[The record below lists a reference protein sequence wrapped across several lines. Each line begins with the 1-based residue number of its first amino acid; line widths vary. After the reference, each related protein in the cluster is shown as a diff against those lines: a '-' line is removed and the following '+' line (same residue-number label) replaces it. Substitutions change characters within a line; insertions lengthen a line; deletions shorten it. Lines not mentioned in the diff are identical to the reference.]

1 MDLLESVLGIANKLK
16 INFSWIYDT
25 MVERTRNL
33 VLESPRMLPDCKT
46 LILAPHSDDEWIGCS
61 QIIQGNTEV
70 LICNMDMPGGDSE
83 SLHAI
88 RYKEMLSLS
97 TRFNRRVETVA
108 SDKRAEGLLDVIKSY
123 RPEVVFLP
131 FFTDWHEEHIAVMK
145 TLESVAEFLDGIQIG
160 MYPVSLPLGP
170 RYITHYRPL
179 GKRELEFK
187 WKTFKTVYR
196 TQAHALPWRRF
207 AANERINGAFFKTY
221 AAEVYSVMP
230 VEEWLRCLRSKTL
243 TGQQKRVL
251 KDNLNSIS
259 RVRRMLS
266 HFAEINESRS
276 KAAGIPKMDPHSR
289 IP

>member
-1 MDLLESVLGIANKLK
+1 MLSQSVVEILYKLK
-16 INFSWIYDT
+16 INISWFWDRIIIRHHT
-25 MVERTRNL
+25 P
-33 VLESPRMLPDCKT
+33 VLESPHILPDCKT

-70 LICNMDMPGGDSE
+70 LICNMDMPGGDSK
-83 SLHAI
+83 SLHDI
-88 RYKEMLSLS
+88 RYKEMLSLA

-145 TLESVAEFLDGIQIG
+145 TLENVAEFLDGIKIG
-160 MYPVSLPLGP
+160 MYPVSLPLEP

-207 AANERINGAFFKTY
+207 AANERINGAFFKAY
-221 AAEVYSVMP
+221 AAEVYSVMS
-230 VEEWLRCLRSKTL
+230 VEEWLRCLEHGMLSDS
-243 TGQQKRVL
+243 QKNSL
-251 KDNLNSIS
+251 QNNLNHIA
-259 RVRRMLS
+259 RVRRLLQVFDATS
-266 HFAEINESRS
+266 GTLNRTSSVSCTGNAQET
-276 KAAGIPKMDPHSR
+276 P
-289 IP
+289 

>member
-1 MDLLESVLGIANKLK
+1 MLSQSVVEILYKLK
-16 INFSWIYDT
+16 INISWFWDRIIIRHHT
-25 MVERTRNL
+25 H
-33 VLESPRMLPDCKT
+33 VLESPHILPDCKT

-70 LICNMDMPGGDSE
+70 LICNMDMPGGDSD

-88 RYKEMLSLS
+88 RYKEMLSLA

-145 TLESVAEFLDGIQIG
+145 TLENVAEFLDGIKIG
-160 MYPVSLPLGP
+160 MYPVSLPLEP

-207 AANERINGAFFKTY
+207 AANERINGAFFKAY

-230 VEEWLRCLRSKTL
+230 VGDWLRRIRTKMPSE
-243 TGQQKRVL
+243 QQKQVL
-251 KDNLNSIS
+251 KQNLNNIS
-259 RVRRMLS
+259 RARKLS
-266 HFAEINESRS
+266 EE
-276 KAAGIPKMDPHSR
+276 M
-289 IP
+289 